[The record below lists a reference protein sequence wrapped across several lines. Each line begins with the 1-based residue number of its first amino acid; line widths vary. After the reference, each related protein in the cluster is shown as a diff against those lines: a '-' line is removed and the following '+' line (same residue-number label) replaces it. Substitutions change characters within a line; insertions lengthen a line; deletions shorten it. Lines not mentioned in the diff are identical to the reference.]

1 MQSARRTGRGA
12 ARHSGSG
19 ADPDRFIPSAKEIA
33 SIEGLPGYPFAVI
46 PHPIAGNTDDELK
59 AKAEQALESIVRI
72 LSARLS

>member
-1 MQSARRTGRGA
+1 
-12 ARHSGSG
+12 
-19 ADPDRFIPSAKEIA
+19 
-33 SIEGLPGYPFAVI
+33 VI

>member
-1 MQSARRTGRGA
+1 
-12 ARHSGSG
+12 
-19 ADPDRFIPSAKEIA
+19 
-33 SIEGLPGYPFAVI
+33 LPGYPFAVI